1 MKRGRRRCEW
11 WLIKLITE
19 EFARKIKVCWL
30 KVVAVLISSFKIKF
44 RRFFWAPICKWGLVI
59 AGIKDLTR
67 PAELLS
73 IEQTV
78 AIGITGFIY
87 SRFSMVIK
95 PKNYTL
101 LSVNVFVAITQS
113 IQLYRAL
120 RYKYEIRNK
129 KLIMNC

>member
-1 MKRGRRRCEW
+1 M
-11 WLIKLITE
+11 
-19 EFARKIKVCWL
+19 
-30 KVVAVLISSFKIKF
+30 
-44 RRFFWAPICKWGLVI
+44 CKWGLVI
-59 AGIKDLTR
+59 AGITDLAR

-78 AIGITGFIY
+78 AIGSTGFIY
-87 SRFSMVIK
+87 SRFSMVII

-120 RYKYEIRNK
+120 RYKYEMRNK
-129 KLIMNC
+129 PSNDA

>member
-1 MKRGRRRCEW
+1 M
-11 WLIKLITE
+11 
-19 EFARKIKVCWL
+19 
-30 KVVAVLISSFKIKF
+30 
-44 RRFFWAPICKWGLVI
+44 CKWGLVI

-73 IEQTV
+73 AEQTV

-87 SRFSMVIK
+87 SRFSMVIV

-113 IQLYRAL
+113 IQLL
-120 RYKYEIRNK
+120 RILKYKYEMRNK
-129 KLIMNC
+129 ILADE